1 MNPSAPVSDRPEPQK
16 GAAFTPESFGKYFL
30 VDKIAMGGM
39 AEIFKAKS
47 FGHGGFENLLVIKR
61 ILSHLSDNEQFVRM
75 FMDEAKVSALLQHNN
90 VVRIYDFGKLREN
103 YFIAMECVEGKDVK
117 LILRKLA
124 ERRKLLPR
132 EFAVYIAME
141 AAKGLDYAHKRTTLQ
156 GQPLSIVHRD
166 VSPSNILVSYH
177 GEIKV
182 ADFGIVK
189 AANCAEDTDAGMLKG
204 KFEYMSPE
212 QAGGRDLDRRSDIFS
227 LGIILHEMLTG
238 RRLFKSE
245 DEIKTLE
252 RIKAGD
258 VDPPSTLNPSVPA
271 RLDEIVMRALAKDA
285 DDRYQDARE
294 LHADLLE
301 FLYPASPDLTQQ
313 SLAHFMAELFTDET
327 GHERDRLEEGTRLAL
342 AMHESQQS
350 VDLEPE
356 WEEDS
361 PSTRTRGGTVAEQA
375 PAPPQSKV
383 PYVVAGLALLLS
395 AGTAGFFLTRPDP
408 VAAVDTTADAP
419 IAPNTGAVQVK
430 IAPVAAQVVV
440 DGTVIGTGTDVLV
453 PNLTPDAEHTLVVS
467 AEGYA
472 TVTEVVTV
480 AAGERV
486 RLPLTLVASAKPTDD
501 ARDATPRGTGQA
513 AQRPA
518 GNPGEVNVAI
528 AWFNSSPSG
537 ADVYVDGKLIG
548 KTPTEWTGGEAG
560 NRYGVEYRLGG
571 YENTRFTAALPRQGG
586 REPFERNLQQERA
599 KAEGKLS
606 VNVSGGWAD
615 IYVDGKQIGTTPI
628 FGYALTTGSYQVR
641 ARNDGIGLDQTKQVT
656 IKAGE
661 TATLPFSAN

>member
-1 MNPSAPVSDRPEPQK
+1 MNPSVPASDRPEATKPVV
-16 GAAFTPESFGKYFL
+16 FTPESFGKYFL

-39 AEIFKAKS
+39 AEIFKAKT

-61 ILSHLSDNEQFVRM
+61 ILSHLSANDQFVRM

-90 VVRIYDFGKLREN
+90 VVRIYDFGRLRDN

-156 GQPLSIVHRD
+156 GQPLDIVHRD
-166 VSPSNILVSYH
+166 VSPSNILVSYN
-177 GEIKV
+177 GEVKV

-212 QAGGRDLDRRSDIFS
+212 QASGKDLDRRSDIFS

-238 RRLFKSE
+238 RRLFKSD

-271 RLDEIVMRALAKDA
+271 RLDEIVMRALARDT

-313 SLAHFMAELFTDET
+313 SLAHFMAELFSDEMT
-327 GHERDRLEEGTRLAL
+327 NERGRLEEGTRLAL

-350 VDLEPE
+350 VDLEE
-356 WEEDS
+356 DWEEES
-361 PSTRTRGGTVAEQA
+361 PSTRTRGGTVAQAA
-375 PAPPQSKV
+375 PAPAPSKV

-395 AGTAGFFLTRPDP
+395 LGTAGFFLSRGEGD
-408 VAAVDTTADAP
+408 AVPTPIVEAP
-419 IAPNTGAVQVK
+419 QAPNTGSVQVK
-430 IAPVAAQVVV
+430 IGPVAGRVTV
-440 DGTVIGTGTDVLV
+440 DGVLVGEGTDVLV
-453 PNLTPDAEHTLVVS
+453 PDLAPDAEHTLLVE
-467 AEGYA
+467 ADGHA
-472 TVTEVVTV
+472 PFTETLTV

-486 RLPLTLVASAKPTDD
+486 RLPVTLAGVAAPSAG
-501 ARDATPRGTGQA
+501 RDTPREGSRGSSST
-513 AQRPA
+513 QRPVQT
-518 GNPGEVNVAI
+518 GEVNVAL
-528 AWFNSSPSG
+528 AWFASNPSG
-537 ADVYVDGKLIG
+537 ADVFVDGKLVG
-548 KTPTEWTGGEAG
+548 KTPVEWTGGTAG
-560 NRYGVEYRLGG
+560 SRYSVEYRLSG
-571 YENTRFTAALPRQGG
+571 YESAKFSASLPREGG
-586 REPFERNLQQERA
+586 REPFERTLSERA

-628 FGYALTTGSYQVR
+628 FGYSLPAGTYSVR

-656 IKAGE
+656 VKSGE
-661 TATLPFSAN
+661 TASLPFSAN

>member
-1 MNPSAPVSDRPEPQK
+1 MNSSVPASDRPAE
-16 GAAFTPESFGKYFL
+16 GAQPASFSPEVFGKYFL

-39 AEIFKAKS
+39 AEIFKAKT

-75 FMDEAKVSALLQHNN
+75 FMDEAKVSALLQNAN
-90 VVRIYDFGKLREN
+90 IVRIYDFGRLRDN

-166 VSPSNILVSYH
+166 VSPSNLLVSYS
-177 GEIKV
+177 GEVKV

-212 QAGGRDLDRRSDIFS
+212 QAGGKELDRRSDIFS

-238 RRLFKSE
+238 RRLFKGD

-252 RIKAGD
+252 RIKSGD

-285 DDRYQDARE
+285 GDRFQDARE
-294 LHADLLE
+294 LHAELLE

-313 SLAHFMAELFTDET
+313 SLAHFMSELFSDEV
-327 GHERDRLEEGTRLAL
+327 GQERTRLEDGTRLAL
-342 AMHESQQS
+342 ALHEAHQS
-350 VDLEPE
+350 VDLEPD
-356 WEEDS
+356 WEEES
-361 PSTRTRGGTVAEQA
+361 PSTRTRGGTAVLPA
-375 PAPPQSKV
+375 PAPSKI
-383 PYVVAGLALLLS
+383 PYLVAGLALLFS
-395 AGTAGFFLTRPDP
+395 VATAAFFLTRPEPGAGTVVGNDQAAPQTGSVQLKVGP
-408 VAAVDTTADAP
+408 VS
-419 IAPNTGAVQVK
+419 G
-430 IAPVAAQVVV
+430 QVVV
-440 DGTVIGTGTDVLV
+440 DGVPAGEGDNVTVADLAPGV
-453 PNLTPDAEHTLVVS
+453 EHTVVVV

-472 TVTEVVTV
+472 PFTETVTV
-480 AAGERV
+480 AAGD
-486 RLPLTLVASAKPTDD
+486 RLRLQVNLLPTATAGASTPP
-501 ARDATPRGTGQA
+501 REPRSATPRAYNGGGS
-513 AQRPA
+513 AQ
-518 GNPGEVNVAI
+518 VNVAI
-528 AWFNSSPSG
+528 ASFSSTPSG
-537 ADVYVDGKLIG
+537 AEVFVEGRLVG
-548 KTPTEWTGGEAG
+548 KTPVDWEGGEAG
-560 NRYGVEYRLGG
+560 SRYAVEYRLPGH
-571 YENTRFTAALPRQGG
+571 ETMRFNAALPKAGG
-586 REPFERNLQQERA
+586 REPYERTLAERV

-606 VNVSGGWAD
+606 VNVSGSWAEVF
-615 IYVDGKQIGTTPI
+615 VDGKKIGDTPI
-628 FGYALTTGSYQVR
+628 FGYSLPAGSYSVR
-641 ARNDGIGLDQTKQVT
+641 ARNESIGLDQTRQVT
-656 IKAGE
+656 VKAGE
-661 TATLPFSAN
+661 TASLPFSAN